1 LNQTAPIISVFGSS
15 QVSCGSPAYEEARV
29 LGGLLARAGLTVC
42 SGGYGGTM
50 EAVSRG
56 AKEAGGAVI
65 GVTTSWF
72 AHLQANA
79 WVDKEVR
86 TSTFPERLQKL
97 IEMGQGYLAMQ
108 GGIGTLTEIS
118 TVWSMLQ
125 TRSIPPRPF
134 VLLCNP
140 WQQLL
145 QFCTDALI
153 IRPSDFDYLQL
164 TSTPEDAVR
173 AVVRSLQGRDTQLP

>member
-1 LNQTAPIISVFGSS
+1 
-15 QVSCGSPAYEEARV
+15 
-29 LGGLLARAGLTVC
+29 
-42 SGGYGGTM
+42 M
-50 EAVSRG
+50 EGVSRG
-56 AKEAGGAVI
+56 AKEAGGTVI

-72 AHLQANA
+72 THLRANA
-79 WVDKEVR
+79 WVDEEVR
-86 TSTFPERLQKL
+86 TATFLERLQTL
-97 IEMGQGYLAMQ
+97 IEMGKGYLAVQ

-134 VLLCNP
+134 VLLSNP

-153 IRPSDFDYLQL
+153 IRPSDFGYLRL
-164 TSTPEDAVR
+164 ASTAAEAVQ
-173 AVVRSLQGRDTQLP
+173 VLIQSLESETEQ

>member
-1 LNQTAPIISVFGSS
+1 LTQKAPIISVFGSS
-15 QVSCGSPAYEEARV
+15 QALTGSPAYEEARV
-29 LGGLLARAGLTVC
+29 LGGLLAQAGLTVC

-56 AKEAGGAVI
+56 AKEAGGTTI

-79 WVDKEVR
+79 WVDEEVR
-86 TSTFPERLQKL
+86 TATFPERLQTL

-108 GGIGTLTEIS
+108 GGLGTLTEIS

-125 TRSIPPRPF
+125 TRSIPRRPL
-134 VLLCNP
+134 VLLRNP

-164 TSTPEDAVR
+164 ASTPMEAVR
-173 AVVRSLQGRDTQLP
+173 ALAQSLQGRETQLQ